1 MNFIQSSIS
10 YSFDS
15 SQPLSPSLLPKPLK
29 SNPTVTLLAYLLTA
43 YAMWHKVQM
52 LHLIHKKYS
61 YRIRLYIIMC

>member
-15 SQPLSPSLLPKPLK
+15 SQPLRPSLLPKPLK

-43 YAMWHKVQM
+43 YAIWA
-52 LHLIHKKYS
+52 
-61 YRIRLYIIMC
+61 